1 MIMPFENV
9 TTSFLLL
16 FLAIVFLQSGFDKV
30 FDWKN
35 NLSWLKGHFANTL
48 FKGIVPMLLRV
59 VLITEL
65 AAGILSLGGLV
76 ESLLDRPG
84 ILAYSAGVTSC
95 ITLLM
100 LLLGQRVA
108 KDYDGAR
115 TLVIYFIPAVFLVFL
130 LEF

>member
-1 MIMPFENV
+1 
-9 TTSFLLL
+9 
-16 FLAIVFLQSGFDKV
+16 
-30 FDWKN
+30 
-35 NLSWLKGHFANTL
+35 
-48 FKGIVPMLLRV
+48 MLLRV
-59 VLITEL
+59 ILITEL

-84 ILAYSAGVTSC
+84 ILACSAGVTSC